1 MNWSYIQ
8 YLIGRLLMVLSL
20 LMLPSLLVAVI
31 YQNEVKVILAFVI
44 SMIITFI
51 VGKVMSFRQPEKD
64 VFFAREGFVLVSL
77 SWFLISM
84 FGALPFYLS
93 GAVTSYVD
101 ALFEAVSGFTTT
113 GASVLV
119 DTLDVLPESLMF
131 WRSFTLLVGGMGML
145 IFLLYIVP
153 NMGAKGV
160 YVMRAELPGPTTGK
174 LESRVSSSIYILY
187 FIYLFLTVV
196 FAVLLWV
203 AGVPWFE
210 SMLLSMGTAGTGG
223 FNIYPASI
231 AHYDS
236 RMVETILMIAM
247 FTFGL
252 NFNFFYLAYER
263 RWKEIFKDEELK
275 WYIYIILGALAIISL
290 ALIPYYDNFFRMIH
304 DVLFNI
310 VSIMSTTAYTTVDI
324 LEWPIAAHT
333 TILLLMFV
341 GAMSGS
347 TASGLKV
354 IRIGIY
360 LRSIKQEIQHL
371 LAPNRVIP
379 MTYNGKRIEKNVHY
393 GIVYYLMTYLAVFVL
408 ILVVLSFD
416 AQNFSSAFSA
426 TIATISNIGGSLDLL
441 GPSQDYASLSNFSK
455 VVMSVGMIIGRL
467 EIYPVIILLSR
478 STWRKV

>member
-1 MNWSYIQ
+1 MNWPYIQ
-8 YLIGRLLMVLSL
+8 YLIGRLLMVLAV
-20 LMLPSLLVAVI
+20 LMLPSILVAVI
-31 YQNEVKVILAFVI
+31 YQNSIDIINAFLI

-51 VGKVMSFRQPEKD
+51 TGKLMSWRRPDKD
-64 VFFAREGFVLVSL
+64 IFYARKGFVLVSM
-77 SWFLISM
+77 SWFLISI
-84 FGALPFYLS
+84 FGALPFYIS
-93 GAVTSYVD
+93 GTVNSFVD
-101 ALFEAVSGFTTT
+101 ALFESVSGFTTT

-119 DTLDVLPESLMF
+119 DTLDVLPEALMF

-187 FIYLFLTVV
+187 FIYLFLTAV
-196 FAVLLWV
+196 FAVLLWF

-223 FNIYPASI
+223 FNIFPESI
-231 AHYDS
+231 AAYDS

-252 NFNFFYLAYER
+252 NFNFFYLAYAR
-263 RWKEIFKDEELK
+263 RWKDIFKDEELK
-275 WYIYIILGALAIISL
+275 WYIYIILGSLGIIGL
-290 ALIPYYDNFFRMIH
+290 ALIPYYDNFPRMIH
-304 DVLFNI
+304 DILFNVI
-310 VSIMSTTAYTTVDI
+310 SIMSTTAYTTVNI
-324 LEWPIAAHT
+324 LEWPITAHIV
-333 TILLLMFV
+333 ILLLMFV

-360 LRSIKQEIQHL
+360 LRSIKQEIKHL
-371 LAPNRVIP
+371 LSPNRVIP
-379 MTYNGKRIEKNVHY
+379 LTYNGKKLEKSVHY
-393 GIVYYLMTYLAVFVL
+393 GIVYYLMTYLFVFVVL
-408 ILVVLSFD
+408 MIGLSFD
-416 AQNFSSAFSA
+416 AMNFSSAFSA
-426 TIATISNIGGSLDLL
+426 TIATLSNIGGSLDLL

-455 VVMSVGMIIGRL
+455 IIMSVGMIIGRL
-467 EIYPVIILLSR
+467 EIYPVIILLSP
-478 STWRKV
+478 STWRKI

>member
-1 MNWSYIQ
+1 MNWPYIQ

-20 LMLPSLLVAVI
+20 LMLPSLFIAFL
-31 YQNEVKVILAFVI
+31 YQNELKVIAAFII
-44 SMIITFI
+44 SMLITFI
-51 VGKVMSFRQPEKD
+51 VGKLMSIRLPEKD

-93 GAVTSYVD
+93 GAVNSYID

-119 DTLDVLPESLMF
+119 DTLNVLPESLMF

-187 FIYLFLTVV
+187 FIYLLLTIV
-196 FAVLLWV
+196 FTVLLWI

-223 FNIYPASI
+223 FNIYPTSI

-236 RMVETILMIAM
+236 RVVETILMIAM

-275 WYIYIILGALAIISL
+275 WYIYIILAAIAIISL
-290 ALIPYYDNFFRMIH
+290 ALIPYYDNLFRLIH

-324 LEWPIAAHT
+324 LQWPIAAHS
-333 TILLLMFV
+333 TILLLMFI
-341 GAMSGS
+341 GGMSGS

-360 LRSIKQEIQHL
+360 LRSIKHEIQHL

-379 MTYNGKRIEKNVHY
+379 MTYNGKRIEKMY
-393 GIVYYLMTYLAVFVL
+393 TMALFIT
-408 ILVVLSFD
+408 
-416 AQNFSSAFSA
+416 
-426 TIATISNIGGSLDLL
+426 
-441 GPSQDYASLSNFSK
+441 
-455 VVMSVGMIIGRL
+455 
-467 EIYPVIILLSR
+467 
-478 STWRKV
+478 

>member
-1 MNWSYIQ
+1 MD
-8 YLIGRLLMVLSL
+8 
-20 LMLPSLLVAVI
+20 
-31 YQNEVKVILAFVI
+31 
-44 SMIITFI
+44 I
-51 VGKVMSFRQPEKD
+51 VV
-64 VFFAREGFVLVSL
+64 
-77 SWFLISM
+77 
-84 FGALPFYLS
+84 
-93 GAVTSYVD
+93 
-101 ALFEAVSGFTTT
+101 
-113 GASVLV
+113 
-119 DTLDVLPESLMF
+119 
-131 WRSFTLLVGGMGML
+131 VGG
-145 IFLLYIVP
+145 
-153 NMGAKGV
+153 
-160 YVMRAELPGPTTGK
+160 GK
-174 LESRVSSSIYILY
+174 LGEDILHGL
-187 FIYLFLTVV
+187 IKEGHNL
-196 FAVLLWV
+196 
-203 AGVPWFE
+203 
-210 SMLLSMGTAGTGG
+210 
-223 FNIYPASI
+223 YPASI
-231 AHYDS
+231 AQYDS
-236 RMVETILMIAM
+236 RVVETILMIAM

-324 LEWPIAAHT
+324 LEWPLAAHT
-333 TILLLMFV
+333 TILSLMFV

-408 ILVVLSFD
+408 LLVVLSFD

-455 VVMSVGMIIGRL
+455 IVMSVGMIIGCL

-478 STWRKV
+478 STWRKF

>member
-1 MNWSYIQ
+1 
-8 YLIGRLLMVLSL
+8 
-20 LMLPSLLVAVI
+20 
-31 YQNEVKVILAFVI
+31 
-44 SMIITFI
+44 
-51 VGKVMSFRQPEKD
+51 
-64 VFFAREGFVLVSL
+64 
-77 SWFLISM
+77 
-84 FGALPFYLS
+84 
-93 GAVTSYVD
+93 
-101 ALFEAVSGFTTT
+101 
-113 GASVLV
+113 
-119 DTLDVLPESLMF
+119 
-131 WRSFTLLVGGMGML
+131 
-145 IFLLYIVP
+145 
-153 NMGAKGV
+153 
-160 YVMRAELPGPTTGK
+160 
-174 LESRVSSSIYILY
+174 
-187 FIYLFLTVV
+187 
-196 FAVLLWV
+196 
-203 AGVPWFE
+203 
-210 SMLLSMGTAGTGG
+210 
-223 FNIYPASI
+223 
-231 AHYDS
+231 
-236 RMVETILMIAM
+236 MIAM

-275 WYIYIILGALAIISL
+275 WYVYIILGALVTISL

-324 LEWPIAAHT
+324 LEWPLAAHT

-360 LRSIKQEIQHL
+360 LRSIKHEIQHL

-426 TIATISNIGGSLDLL
+426 TIATISNISGSLDLL
-441 GPSQDYASLSNFSK
+441 GPSQDYGTLSYFSK
-455 VVMSVGMIIGRL
+455 IVMSVGMIIGCL

-478 STWRKV
+478 STWRKF

>member
-8 YLIGRLLMVLSL
+8 YLIGKLLIV
-20 LMLPSLLVAVI
+20 
-31 YQNEVKVILAFVI
+31 LAFLMIPSIIIALIFKNSWNVI
-44 SMIITFI
+44 SSFLISMLITSG
-51 VGKVMSFRQPEKD
+51 VGFLLSRKQPERD
-64 VFFAREGFVLVSL
+64 VFYAREGFVLVSL
-77 SWFLISM
+77 SWFLISI
-84 FGALPFYLS
+84 FGALPFYIS
-93 GAVTSYVD
+93 GSVDSFVD
-101 ALFEAVSGFTTT
+101 ALFESVSGFTTT

-119 DTLDVLPESLMF
+119 DTINVLPESLIF

-187 FIYLFLTVV
+187 FIYLFLTAF
-196 FAVLLWV
+196 FAILLWI

-210 SMLLSMGTAGTGG
+210 SLLLSMGTAGTGG
-223 FNIYPASI
+223 FNIYPDSI
-231 AHYDS
+231 AHFDS
-236 RMVETILMIAM
+236 RVVETILLIAM

-252 NFNFFYLAYER
+252 NFNFFYLAFER

-275 WYIYIILGALAIISL
+275 WYIYIILAALVIIGISL
-290 ALIPYYDNFFRMIH
+290 APFYDNIFRMIH
-304 DVLFNI
+304 DILFNI

-324 LEWPIAAHT
+324 LEWPIT
-333 TILLLMFV
+333 THIVLLLLMFI

-360 LRSIKQEIQHL
+360 LRSIKQEIKHL

-379 MTYNGKRIEKNVHY
+379 LTYNGKRLEKNVHY
-393 GIVYYLMTYLAVFVL
+393 GIVYYLMTYLFVFVVL
-408 ILVVLSFD
+408 LVVLSFD
-416 AQNFSSAFSA
+416 AMNFSSAFSA

-441 GPSQDYASLSNFSK
+441 GPSQDYASLSDFSK
-455 VVMSVGMIIGRL
+455 IVMSIGMIIGRL

-478 STWRKV
+478 STWRKY

>member
-77 SWFLISM
+77 SWFLISI

-93 GAVTSYVD
+93 GAVNSYVD

-160 YVMRAELPGPTTGK
+160 YVMRAELPGPATGK

-210 SMLLSMGTAGTGG
+210 SMLLSMGTAGTG
-223 FNIYPASI
+223 ALTSI
-231 AHYDS
+231 PPPS
-236 RMVETILMIAM
+236 PITIQGWL
-247 FTFGL
+247 
-252 NFNFFYLAYER
+252 R
-263 RWKEIFKDEELK
+263 RF
-275 WYIYIILGALAIISL
+275 
-290 ALIPYYDNFFRMIH
+290 
-304 DVLFNI
+304 
-310 VSIMSTTAYTTVDI
+310 
-324 LEWPIAAHT
+324 
-333 TILLLMFV
+333 
-341 GAMSGS
+341 
-347 TASGLKV
+347 
-354 IRIGIY
+354 
-360 LRSIKQEIQHL
+360 
-371 LAPNRVIP
+371 
-379 MTYNGKRIEKNVHY
+379 
-393 GIVYYLMTYLAVFVL
+393 
-408 ILVVLSFD
+408 
-416 AQNFSSAFSA
+416 
-426 TIATISNIGGSLDLL
+426 
-441 GPSQDYASLSNFSK
+441 
-455 VVMSVGMIIGRL
+455 
-467 EIYPVIILLSR
+467 
-478 STWRKV
+478 

>member
-1 MNWSYIQ
+1 MNWPYIQ
-8 YLIGRLLMVLSL
+8 YLIGRLLMVLAI
-20 LMLPSLLVAVI
+20 LMLPSLLVAII
-31 YQNEVKVILAFVI
+31 YQNEMNVILAFI
-44 SMIITFI
+44 ASMLITLF
-51 VGKVMSFRQPEKD
+51 VGKIMSYREPDKD
-64 VFFAREGFVLVSL
+64 IFFAREGFVLVSL
-77 SWFLISM
+77 SWILISI

-93 GAVTSYVD
+93 GAVNSYID
-101 ALFEAVSGFTTT
+101 ALFESASGFTTT

-160 YVMRAELPGPTTGK
+160 YVMRAELPGPSTGK

-187 FIYLFLTVV
+187 IIYLSLTAV
-196 FAVLLWV
+196 FALLLWG

-223 FNIYPASI
+223 FNIYPDSI

-236 RMVETILMIAM
+236 RVVETILMIAM

-252 NFNFFYLAYER
+252 NFNFFYLAYEK

-275 WYIYIILGALAIISL
+275 WYVYIILGALAIISL
-290 ALIPYYDNFFRMIH
+290 ALIPYYDNFLRMIH

-360 LRSIKQEIQHL
+360 LRSIKHEIQHL

-416 AQNFSSAFSA
+416 AMNFSSAFSA
-426 TIATISNIGGSLDLL
+426 TIATLSNIGGSLDLL

-455 VVMSVGMIIGRL
+455 IVMSFGMIIGRL

-478 STWRKV
+478 STWRKF